1 MSSVDKVKKR
11 IGRPPVDSEQITVRI
26 QRPMLDAL
34 DDWRERQ
41 DDKPG
46 RPEAVRRIL
55 KKEIG

>member
-1 MSSVDKVKKR
+1 
-11 IGRPPVDSEQITVRI
+11 
-26 QRPMLDAL
+26 MLDAL

-55 KKEIG
+55 RKEFG

>member
-1 MSSVDKVKKR
+1 MSSIDSSKKQR
-11 IGRPPVDSEQITVRI
+11 GRPPVDSSAVNVRME
-26 QRPMLDAL
+26 RSMLDAL

-55 KKEIG
+55 RKEFG